1 MRTDEFNS
9 GASPAMDLHP
19 IQGEQPEILLVS
31 VQKPKINDDLI
42 SGLDG
47 MQT

>member
-1 MRTDEFNS
+1 MN
-9 GASPAMDLHP
+9 LHP
-19 IQGEQPEILLVS
+19 IQEEQLEILLVS
-31 VQKPKINDDLI
+31 VQKPKINDDLM